1 MTITRQT
8 LATNIRTAPINT
20 STNNKYV
27 RAQNGAP
34 YLEFSSVS
42 NLLKGMQTPMV
53 DGQSGVQRWL
63 KDRSRGF
70 GRISKLINYSQE
82 VSEEKLEQFIYD
94 TISIYLFNGEVG
106 KFPVENNKEVGTPET
121 SEDPDDMP
129 PIDKGLDDIG
139 ISKDDFKL

>member
-1 MTITRQT
+1 MI
-8 LATNIRTAPINT
+8 
-20 STNNKYV
+20 
-27 RAQNGAP
+27 
-34 YLEFSSVS
+34 
-42 NLLKGMQTPMV
+42 

-70 GRISKLINYSQE
+70 GRISKLIDYSQE
-82 VSEEKLEQFIYD
+82 ISEEKIEQFIYD
-94 TISIYLFNGEVG
+94 TISIYLFNGEIG
-106 KFPVENNKEVGTPET
+106 KFPVKAENDKEGKTPEA